1 MVLISNNRVEW
12 VEIDFAIMTVGAVTV
27 PAFVT
32 NNVNDNIFIIN
43 NCNPKLIIFENQKI
57 LEINK
62 KILKYFSKKKNY
74 FD

>member
-62 KILKYFSKKKNY
+62 KF
-74 FD
+74 

>member
-57 LEINK
+57 LSVK
-62 KILKYFSKKKNY
+62 KFTRSIFQKKNY